1 MGIFDRVNEAEST
14 RGGYYFEEGKY
25 RVRLQRVFKKTTRKG
40 IEMMIIETEILE
52 STNPGRPVGTKP
64 SVLYGDDKDATA
76 GNIKGFFGVAFAA
89 TQCLAGT
96 PMTPTEAEKE
106 FLTADSKDA
115 AAVKAVKERCDE
127 AVGDDNPLAGLELSV
142 EAFPIKTRA
151 GNDFTKIVWSVP
163 ADVFASAKAA

>member
-1 MGIFDRVNEAEST
+1 MGIFDKVNEAEST

-25 RVRLQRVFKKTTRKG
+25 RVRLQRVFKKNTRKG

-64 SVLYGDDKDATA
+64 SVCYGDDKDATP
-76 GNIKGFFGVAFAA
+76 GNVKGFFGVAFAA
-89 TQCLAGT
+89 TQCMAGT
-96 PMTPTEAEKE
+96 AMTPMQAEQE

-115 AAVKAVKERCDE
+115 AAVKAVKERCDQ
-127 AVGDDNPLAGLELSV
+127 AVGDDNPLVGLELTV

-151 GNDFTKIVWSVP
+151 GNDFTKIVWGIPSDI
-163 ADVFASAKAA
+163 ANAAAA